1 MACVL
6 LIGRPM
12 APRARPGLEVGWATP
27 AVHSLPPKAGRGLCA
42 ALARAGA
49 LCFEPDVEKNTKFTP
64 QTHNIRQRNNI
75 LIGCDRSTHVPARS
89 PGGESAARWGQAR
102 ARRRRQ
108 RPRAASARRDAGGGQ
123 SRGGR
128 RCGGGANNG
137 GRDRR
142 DRERAVAHNYSRGA
156 RRAPRQR
163 ANSATST
170 SEATLWRH
178 ARERRCTTRRWW
190 RCLRRRAWHAHLR

>member
-1 MACVL
+1 MATE
-6 LIGRPM
+6 GRP
-12 APRARPGLEVGWATP
+12 WAVC
-27 AVHSLPPKAGRGLCA
+27 AVR
-42 ALARAGA
+42 ARAGA
-49 LCFEPDVEKNTKFTP
+49 LCFAPDGEQITKIHAINAQHP
-64 QTHNIRQRNNI
+64 QTPRCVRELRELGACAVAQ
-75 LIGCDRSTHVPARS
+75 P
-89 PGGESAARWGQAR
+89 
-102 ARRRRQ
+102 RRRERGSLGSGAS
-108 RPRAASARRDAGGGQ
+108 AASAPATTPSCVSTPRRRWW
-123 SRGGR
+123 SKPR
-128 RCGGGANNG
+128 RSSLWRRANNG

-170 SEATLWRH
+170 SEVTLWRH

>member
-1 MACVL
+1 MGCPGGGL
-6 LIGRPM
+6 LATEGRP
-12 APRARPGLEVGWATP
+12 WAVC
-27 AVHSLPPKAGRGLCA
+27 AVR
-42 ALARAGA
+42 ARAGA
-49 LCFEPDVEKNTKFTP
+49 LCFAPDGEKNTKITP
-64 QTHNIRQRNNI
+64 QTHNTRKHRAAFAS
-75 LIGCDRSTHVPARS
+75 CESSAHVPSRS

-108 RPRAASARRDAGGGQ
+108 RQPRAASARRDAGGGQ

-170 SEATLWRH
+170 SEVTLWRH
-178 ARERRCTTRRWW
+178 ARESRCTTRRWW
-190 RCLRRRAWHAHLR
+190 RCLRRRAWHAHL